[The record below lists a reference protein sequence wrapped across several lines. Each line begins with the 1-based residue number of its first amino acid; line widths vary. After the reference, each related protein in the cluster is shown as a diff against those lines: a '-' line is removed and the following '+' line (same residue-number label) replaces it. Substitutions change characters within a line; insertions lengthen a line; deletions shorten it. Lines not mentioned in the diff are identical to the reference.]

1 MSKMVE
7 DERIKK
13 EIRKLNRIFKDIEKD
28 KKSLCTELIKN
39 AAFMAITLED
49 LQKDIMENGAIIT
62 GTNGNGFE
70 VVQENPAQRSYN
82 TMINRYA
89 SIIKQLNELL
99 PDAKE
104 ENVNKAGEKLAAFV
118 AKGK

>member
-1 MSKMVE
+1 M
-7 DERIKK
+7 DEIIKDDRIKK
-13 EIRKLNRIFKDIEKD
+13 EINKLKRIFKDINKD
-28 KKSLCTELIKN
+28 KKTLCAELIRN
-39 AAFMAITLED
+39 AAFMAVTLED
-49 LQKDIMENGAIIT
+49 LQNDIMENGAIIT

-89 SIIKQLNELL
+89 SIIKQLQELL
-99 PDAKE
+99 PDAKT
-104 ENVNKAGEKLAAFV
+104 ENINKAGEALAAFV